1 MSGSARHGGVNEI
14 NYLYGLLSYLP
25 TKICCVWGYTEVQQ
39 EKKKIKCLIKVLIG
53 FANLFYELGPAS
65 NKVIQQCGPLFIM
78 N

>member
-39 EKKKIKCLIKVLIG
+39 EKKKNQVFDKSFNWFCK
-53 FANLFYELGPAS
+53 S
-65 NKVIQQCGPLFIM
+65 FI
-78 N
+78 